1 MKCDQY
7 WPEDHKPILYGDVQ
21 VTMTS
26 VSELKD
32 WTVREF
38 TLLKVT
44 RIEEN
49 MPTLLSVLHNMS
61 DYEWCC
67 EVPLC

>member
-1 MKCDQY
+1 
-7 WPEDHKPILYGDVQ
+7 
-21 VTMTS
+21 MTS